1 VARHH
6 ELVVEIECDDAQG
19 SREAQDR
26 LRRWIETF
34 GHTAAGH
41 GFTFLEPLPAAP
53 PPELRLPPNAR
64 DVTAV
69 GRYAEKLETMSAP
82 AAGSTKSTTKVD
94 RDAEIAAPAEHVNT
108 KGCIGKDKIR
118 GALQVTMAGFGV
130 GLFQVVKHTAMAH
143 GAEHVERSNLMDAMA
158 GATRHSGLRRTM
170 SAPGER
176 RHPSAGE
183 VGRF

>member
-1 VARHH
+1 MDRDVRPHRRRPRIHVPGALAR
-6 ELVVEIECDDAQG
+6 G
-19 SREAQDR
+19 
-26 LRRWIETF
+26 
-34 GHTAAGH
+34 TAARA
-41 GFTFLEPLPAAP
+41 TAAA
-53 PPELRLPPNAR
+53 ERR

-130 GLFQVVKHTAMAH
+130 GLFQVVKHYESTT
-143 GAEHVERSNLMDAMA
+143 STDA
-158 GATRHSGLRRTM
+158 RIVL
-170 SAPGER
+170 
-176 RHPSAGE
+176 
-183 VGRF
+183 